1 MKVRTS
7 VIVACMTVVPGL
19 ALFSHRLP
27 ADFRASVRSH
37 LWEPV
42 ETWAMSLANG
52 GAVAPREARVAETPI
67 AEHASLT
74 SPESV
79 TPSAVS
85 PVAIPAAAAPPISR
99 SSLAS
104 LGAVAIDC
112 RPLDGLAE
120 THVASCRIAVD
131 ASGQLHRVFQ
141 SAGRTPDEAMAS
153 LEEAVRAWQSRRVNV
168 GRAASAANQF

>member
-27 ADFRASVRSH
+27 AEFRASVRSH
-37 LWEPV
+37 LWEPI
-42 ETWAMSLANG
+42 ETWATSLTNG
-52 GAVAPREARVAETPI
+52 GAVAPRKARVAEPPI
-67 AEHASLT
+67 AEHASLA
-74 SPESV
+74 SAESV
-79 TPSAVS
+79 APSAVS
-85 PVAIPAAAAPPISR
+85 PVAIPATTAPPISR
-99 SSLAS
+99 SSLAA

-141 SAGRTPDEAMAS
+141 SAGRTPDEAIAS
-153 LEEAVRAWQSRRVNV
+153 LEQAVRAWQSRRVTA
-168 GRAASAANQF
+168 GREASAVNR